1 MNASHQEIVRPRAEE
16 GKTLNAERQI
26 NPSFATAEHDWAM
39 STTKDEDARAKV
51 VNRTARSVW
60 LVGLEEGNI
69 RFQLL
74 LRVVSSTHHETKS
87 YVLALPCCAVC
98 CLIFFVSFVR
108 GYYAEGSPSA
118 TAPCRILVPSYF
130 VPSISMLGGF
140 AGLWQSVVD
149 DDYAYW
155 RRPGTY
161 QPATGSSLQML
172 HLSSFIVFT
181 TIWECVCAAS
191 TLSNGR
197 RPLDQTQQ

>member
-1 MNASHQEIVRPRAEE
+1 
-16 GKTLNAERQI
+16 
-26 NPSFATAEHDWAM
+26 M

-51 VNRTARSVW
+51 VSRTARSGW

-118 TAPCRILVPSYF
+118 TAPCRILVPSYL
-130 VPSISMLGGF
+130 VPSISMLGG
-140 AGLWQSVVD
+140 LWWMMTMLTD
-149 DDYAYW
+149 DDLGLTSQQRVPCYICCIC
-155 RRPGTY
+155 
-161 QPATGSSLQML
+161 L
-172 HLSSFIVFT
+172 LSSFSQQSGNVFVLHQHYQT
-181 TIWECVCAAS
+181 VVVHWT
-191 TLSNGR
+191 R
-197 RPLDQTQQ
+197 RNSR